1 MNSAHLMKR
10 ITNSGINVLLLNCS
24 FHLIPFLICSY
35 SELVVNVSQIT
46 LLMSAPALTMCL
58 VVVSG

>member
-1 MNSAHLMKR
+1 MSCVLSKP
-10 ITNSGINVLLLNCS
+10 VLLLNCS
-24 FHLIPFLICSY
+24 FHLIPFLISSY

-46 LLMSAPALTMCL
+46 LLVKMESGPALRMCL